1 MSLTFLIS
9 DHGPY
14 ALSGERV
21 KDKESEESELGA
33 ARPQQPSDDCAVAL
47 ALAVQDATTERPR
60 RQIAF
65 AFG

>member
-21 KDKESEESELGA
+21 KDKESELGA

>member
-1 MSLTFLIS
+1 M
-9 DHGPY
+9 
-14 ALSGERV
+14 
-21 KDKESEESELGA
+21 KDKESEFGA